1 LISQRALSVE
11 EARLRAAY
19 AGRVNDPARFAS
31 YSAGRL
37 FNYQDL
43 ERHVLGLLHREGVLP
58 LVRSRI
64 LDLGCGSGR
73 WIREWVKWGATPE
86 NLYGIDLR
94 PAAIDK
100 ARRLSPA
107 GVTIECCNAADL
119 PFDPESFDIVLQST
133 VFTSILDSAIRRKVA
148 SEMLRVV
155 AADGLI
161 LWYDFHLG
169 NPWNSDVRAVRK
181 REIRALFP
189 GCSVK
194 LHRVTLASPLA
205 RWLAP
210 RSWLA
215 CQLLALLPPLRS
227 HYLGIVRKQNSLR
240 QDSH

>member
-1 LISQRALSVE
+1 LISQRELSIE

-19 AGRVNDPARFAS
+19 AGRVGDAARFAT

-43 ERHVLGLLHREGVLP
+43 ERRVLGLLHRERVLP
-58 LVRSRI
+58 LATTRI
-64 LDLGCGSGR
+64 LDVGCGSGR

-100 ARRLSPA
+100 ARRLSPP
-107 GVTIECCNAADL
+107 GVTIECGNAADL
-119 PFDPESFDIVLQST
+119 AFAPESFDIVLQST
-133 VFTSILDSAIRRKVA
+133 VFTSILDAAIRRKVA

-155 AADGLI
+155 AANGLI
-161 LWYDFHLG
+161 LWYDFHLA
-169 NPWNSDVRAVRK
+169 NPWNTDVRAVRK
-181 REIRALFP
+181 REIRSLFP
-189 GCSVK
+189 DCSVK
-194 LHRVTLASPLA
+194 LHRITLVSPLA

-210 RSWLA
+210 RSWPA

-227 HYLGIVRKQNSLR
+227 HYVGIIRKQNSLR
-240 QDSH
+240 QDGH